1 MAHRPELLEIG
12 RVTRAHG
19 LRGEVVVLL
28 TTDRWAERTQ
38 VGTELRTPEGRSLI
52 VGAAR
57 AHQDRWIVTFEGVTT
72 REDAE
77 SLQGRRLFAAPL
89 DDPDTVFAHDV
100 IGRRL
105 VDQHGTEHGTITALE
120 ANPASDL
127 LVVDG
132 QRLVPTVFFFSFDD
146 DVVRVDVP
154 AGLLD

>member
-28 TTDRWAERTQ
+28 STDRWAERTR
-38 VGTELRTPEGRSLI
+38 VGTELRTPEGRALI

-77 SLQGRRLFAAPL
+77 ALQGRRLFAAPL

-127 LVVDG
+127 LVVDD
-132 QRLVPTVFFFSFDD
+132 QRLVPLVFLDD

-154 AGLLD
+154 VGLLD